1 MASSELVL
9 APQVD
14 RNALKRSEMQIA
26 ASMENAGKKASIEMR
41 KDLKKEITNGV
52 AWGVSS
58 GVKKSRGSMKALG
71 LGVAAAAAMVIADTM
86 DKTLG
91 SLEDNIDRI
100 IGKLDTIRDINNDA
114 AAFGIGN
121 AEYAALNVM
130 GASQGLDSGD
140 ISGFMT
146 GFTASLADEQM
157 VAFKKIRDEQGTEKA
172 FYDVLSTISTMK
184 GSEREE
190 MGIKVFGED
199 DYKNVSR
206 FINKMSEI
214 EASGGQLNLE
224 TLYSSMTGGN
234 QLNLEALR
242 AGLDRTALANQAYNK
257 QNAATLANQL
267 STGVTAGQVS
277 SVNAYNAS
285 NRNLEAAQMS
295 ALNLQIKAKIIADS
309 LTVKQIE
316 AGVIT
321 GNFMFDFFK
330 NEIDLAKGDVGWQ
343 EYIKRGFK
351 TSPMANALNDKE
363 GQDFLNSI
371 PQSPM
376 RMAEKEVS
384 DAFSAMFELIGN
396 KLDAINNS
404 LSNNDHKK
412 Y

>member
-26 ASMENAGKKASIEMR
+26 QSMEAAGKKASIEMS

-52 AWGVSS
+52 AWGISS
-58 GVKKSRGSMKALG
+58 GVEKSRGSMKALG

-100 IGKLDTIRDINNDA
+100 IGKLDTIKEINSNAIAAGISNDR
-114 AAFGIGN
+114 
-121 AEYAALNVM
+121 YAAMTVM
-130 GASQGLDSGD
+130 AASQGMDASDLSG
-140 ISGFMT
+140 IMMGFIAALQGDEMT
-146 GFTASLADEQM
+146 
-157 VAFKKIRDEQGTEKA
+157 AFKKIRDEQGTEKA
-172 FYDVLSTISTMK
+172 FFDFMSTLSNTK
-184 GSEREE
+184 GSEREA
-190 MGIKVFGED
+190 MGIKGFGED
-199 DYKNVSR
+199 DYRLASR
-206 FINKMSEI
+206 FIDPIGKLQE
-214 EASGGQLNLE
+214 SGKSANLE
-224 TLYSSMTGGN
+224 SLYAAMTGGA
-234 QLNLEALR
+234 QLDLAALKR
-242 AGLDRTALANQAYNK
+242 GIDRTSIANQAYNK
-257 QNAATLANQL
+257 QNATVLASQL
-267 STGVTAGQVS
+267 SKGVTVGQVG

-316 AGVIT
+316 AGVIS

-330 NEIDLAKGDVGWQ
+330 NEIDLAKGDIGWQ
-343 EYIKRGFK
+343 EYIKQGFK

-376 RMAEKEVS
+376 RMAEKEVH